1 MDEVKT
7 DVEVRTPYLFEYW
20 VGALA
25 IFGCFVALLMLNG
38 TLGMREDAKYTIE
51 QIGIM
56 GCAFG
61 GVVGTMYLDLLVKI
75 STLADKPKS
84 IVRLTIGCMTLV
96 FVFLLLDGLKR
107 DDVETWEIAVMLVGA
122 IALIAVYIYFLE
134 VYKGGKYGKRFED
147 WCKKKDDCNR
157 KKNRARVIQLTLN
170 TANGIDNA
178 GYAEIVGPRAMR
190 INVRQMTAFV
200 SCAFII
206 MSIIIGVG
214 IAVAH
219 SLDDWTFV
227 FFGCFF
233 VAVILYRYCIHE
245 WIDSAVRKGN
255 MPYEEG
261 VKCAVFCMLAFDL
274 LCVMLSTL
282 VTLMADDG
290 ECWDIWDYLG
300 IIPLFLATFIVTYLF
315 CTIGNKRNGHVGALF
330 NVDGFDSLFNRTN
343 TKIYKEVSIPT
354 DDSVSADDVIAND
367 GKVYKERDRK

>member
-1 MDEVKT
+1 MDKVKT
-7 DVEVRTPYLFEYW
+7 DLEVRTPYLFEYY
-20 VGALA
+20 VAILGIIGCAL
-25 IFGCFVALLMLNG
+25 ALLMLNG
-38 TLGMREDAKYTIE
+38 TLPMREDAEYTIE

-61 GVVGTMYLDLLVKI
+61 GIMGAMYLDLLIKI
-75 STLADKPKS
+75 STLADKPKT
-84 IVRLTIGCMTLV
+84 ILRLACTAVTLV
-96 FVFLLLDGLKR
+96 FVYFLLDGLKR
-107 DDVETWEIAVMLVGA
+107 EDLESWVIAVMLIGA
-122 IALIAVYIYFLE
+122 VVFFILYYYFLE

-147 WCKKKDDCNR
+147 WCKKKDDGNR
-157 KKNRARVIQLTLN
+157 KKNRACIIQLTLN

-206 MSIIIGVG
+206 MSIVIGVG

-219 SLDDWTFV
+219 SMDDWTFV
-227 FFGCFF
+227 FFGCFII
-233 VAVILYRYCIHE
+233 AVILYRYCVHE

-282 VTLMADDG
+282 VTLMTDDG
-290 ECWDIWDYLG
+290 ECWDMWDYLG
-300 IIPLFLATFIVTYLF
+300 IIPLFLAFFIVTYLF
-315 CTIGNKRNGHVGALF
+315 CIIGNKRNGHVGALF
-330 NVDGFDSLFNRTN
+330 NVDGFDSIFNRTN

-354 DDSVSADDVIAND
+354 DDSVSADDVIANN
-367 GKVYKERDRK
+367 GKVYKERDKK